1 MMLRDYLARRLTLFF
16 FMLLLL
22 SAFTF
27 SLAYLFPGEA
37 ISNLSGVQTPT
48 PMERDALSQKYDLDK
63 GYIAQFGKFISQG
76 DKSTSRTF
84 STLSYIQI

>member
-48 PMERDALSQKYDLDK
+48 QWNAMR
-63 GYIAQFGKFISQG
+63 
-76 DKSTSRTF
+76 
-84 STLSYIQI
+84 

>member
-1 MMLRDYLARRLTLFF
+1 MLRDYLARRLTLFF

-37 ISNLSGVQTPT
+37 VSNLSGVQSPNSF
-48 PMERDALSQKYDLDK
+48 ERDALEQKYALDK
-63 GYIAQFGKFISQG
+63 SYFSQYIKFITHIFHG
-76 DKSTSRTF
+76 DWGA
-84 STLSYIQI
+84 